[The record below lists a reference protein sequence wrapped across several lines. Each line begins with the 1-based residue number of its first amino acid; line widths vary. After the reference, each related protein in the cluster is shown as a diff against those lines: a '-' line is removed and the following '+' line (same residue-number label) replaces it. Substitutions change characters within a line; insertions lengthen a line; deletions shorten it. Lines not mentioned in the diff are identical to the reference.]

1 MEFGVYFSVG
11 VYLLLMVAIGIYA
24 YRKTNDMSDYML
36 GGRSLG
42 PAVTALSAGA
52 ADMSGWMIMGL
63 PGAIY
68 STGLATAW
76 LALGLVLG
84 CYLNYIIVAPRLRV
98 YTEVAK
104 DSLTLPDFFK
114 NRFQDK
120 SNVLRVTS
128 GLILIIFS
136 TLYVTSGIVSGGKLF
151 ESTFGAQYL
160 TGVLITMGIVVIYT
174 FIGGF
179 LAVSLT
185 DFVQGALLLLALVV
199 VPIVT
204 LTNIGAG
211 EGVKVYHQ
219 IVGANPDF
227 FNIVTDVSILTI
239 IGYLAWGLGYAGQ
252 PHIIVRFMAIK
263 SHKQMKSARRYGV
276 SWMIVNMLGSMGAGL
291 TGLFYFKQQ
300 GLTLADPETVFLKLA
315 DVLFNPYIT
324 GFILAGALAAIMSTI
339 SSQILVASSSLVN
352 DLLLLLFK
360 KKASSSQKVLYSRLA
375 VLLVSI
381 AATVLAFMPN
391 KTILEIVG
399 YAWAGFGS
407 AFGPMIIFSLYWKR
421 MTKEGAVSGML
432 TGGIVVVIW
441 IVSGLSSWL
450 YEMVPGFLLSCLAI
464 IIVSKLTKAPQ
475 KGVLRQHQDQNE
487 ILEK

>member
-352 DLLLLLFK
+352 DLFLLLFK
-360 KKASSSQKVLYSRLA
+360 KKSFKF
-375 VLLVSI
+375 
-381 AATVLAFMPN
+381 T
-391 KTILEIVG
+391 K
-399 YAWAGFGS
+399 S
-407 AFGPMIIFSLYWKR
+407 AL
-421 MTKEGAVSGML
+421 
-432 TGGIVVVIW
+432 
-441 IVSGLSSWL
+441 
-450 YEMVPGFLLSCLAI
+450 
-464 IIVSKLTKAPQ
+464 
-475 KGVLRQHQDQNE
+475 
-487 ILEK
+487 